1 MIDYHYMIILTL
13 ILLGLC
19 FGSFINALVWRVHKQ
34 STIQTKKGQAKY
46 SIANGRSMCVH
57 CEHILSPLDLFPV
70 FSWLMLRGKC
80 RYCHKPIPDTPLS
93 ELVTPILFV
102 ISYVYWPSELAGYQI
117 ILFSL
122 WLVFLVGFVTL
133 AIYDFKWKLLPNRIV
148 FPMMWLSLIQVIIGF
163 TLFHLSLGTVGSIV
177 LASLVGGGLFW
188 LLFQISSGKWIGG
201 GDVKLGFLIG
211 SLFTSP
217 LQSLL
222 FIFFGSLI
230 GTFVSLPLLITGK
243 AKRTSHLPFGPFLIA
258 SAIIVR
264 LFGLSII
271 SWYKRQLGL

>member
-1 MIDYHYMIILTL
+1 MLDYFYMIILTL
-13 ILLGLC
+13 VLLGLC
-19 FGSFINALVWRVHKQ
+19 SGSFINALVWRVHKQ
-34 STIQTKKGQAKY
+34 STIHKRKEQAKY

-57 CEHILSPLDLFPV
+57 CEHILSPLDLFPI
-70 FSWLMLRGKC
+70 FSWLILRGKC

-93 ELVTPILFV
+93 ELITPLLFV
-102 ISYVYWPSELAGYQI
+102 SSYLFWPEVITGYQI
-117 ILFSL
+117 VLFCL
-122 WLVFLVGFVTL
+122 WLVFLAGLVTL
-133 AIYDFKWKLLPNRIV
+133 AIYDFKWKLLPNRVV

-163 TLFHLSLGTVGSIV
+163 TLFHLSLSALGGIV
-177 LASLVGGGLFW
+177 LASLIGGGIFW
-188 LLFQISSGKWIGG
+188 LLFQISCGKWIGG

-217 LQSLL
+217 FQSLL

-243 AKRTSHLPFGPFLIA
+243 AKRTSHLPFGPFLIV

-271 SWYKRQLGL
+271 SWYKTQIGL

>member
-1 MIDYHYMIILTL
+1 
-13 ILLGLC
+13 
-19 FGSFINALVWRVHKQ
+19 
-34 STIQTKKGQAKY
+34 
-46 SIANGRSMCVH
+46 
-57 CEHILSPLDLFPV
+57 
-70 FSWLMLRGKC
+70 MLRGRC

-93 ELVTPILFV
+93 ELITPLLFV
-102 ISYVYWPSELAGYQI
+102 LSYLYWPAVITGYQI
-117 ILFSL
+117 VLFSF

-133 AIYDFKWKLLPNRIV
+133 AIYDFKWKLLPNRVV
-148 FPMMWLSLIQVIIGF
+148 FPMMWLSLVQLVIGLI
-163 TLFHLSLGTVGSIV
+163 LFHLTLGEVGGVI
-177 LASLVGGGLFW
+177 LASFAGGGIFW

-217 LQSLL
+217 FQSLL

-230 GTFVSLPLLITGK
+230 GTFVSLPLLLSGK

-271 SWYKRQLGL
+271 TWYKRQIGL